1 MQFAVPKFIERE
13 ARVTGPLT
21 FKQLTIFLITAAI
34 CFVLFYLF
42 SRTIFFIS
50 SIFLILFS
58 FSLAFLKKGGRP
70 LLTVFVNALSFLFSS
85 KIFIWEK
92 GARSALFKKQ
102 EIKKEERE
110 LPFNIIRNNRLKKL
124 KTKIE
129 TKPLIKP

>member
-58 FSLAFLKKGGRP
+58 FSLAFLKVGGRP
-70 LLTVFVNALSFLFSS
+70 ALAIFTNALSFLFSS
-85 KIFIWEK
+85 KIFIWKK
-92 GARSALFKKQ
+92 GAKSAFLKKR
-102 EIKKEERE
+102 EIKKEEKE
-110 LPFNIIRNNRLKKL
+110 LPFNIIKTNQLKRL

-129 TKPLIKP
+129 TKAK